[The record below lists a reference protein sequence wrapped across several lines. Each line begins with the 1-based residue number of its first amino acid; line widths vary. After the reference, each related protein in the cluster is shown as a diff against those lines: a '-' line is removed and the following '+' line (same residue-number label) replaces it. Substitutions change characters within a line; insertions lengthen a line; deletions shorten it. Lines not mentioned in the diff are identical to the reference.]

1 MAKGIRAR
9 LVLELLAKGMT
20 GRETRP
26 ARHISQRST
35 GLAGEASERA
45 GVTLGD
51 VAGMPDREAC
61 DLLFPAQKEA
71 RGAYAEPGWEWV
83 RPEPQRDGVT
93 PGPLWEEH
101 RDGAIRDGL
110 APEGHDT
117 LRGGHRSYAGARGV
131 TNHPGH
137 KPGQVMEVDRDGTP
151 MWPAGGE
158 GEATKCHLLV
168 ATLPYSQ
175 HGYVEATPGMRQS
188 TWPVCHARAWD
199 FFGGVAAGTVCDNPE
214 TGVASHPRG
223 GGVVPDEAHGALG
236 THHVTAI
243 MPTGVRRPRQRA
255 GVEGTCGK
263 VATSIAA
270 RLRNRAFRTLAGP
283 DDATREA
290 LGAPDPA
297 PSRRREGSRK
307 EASGEA
313 GGAFLAPLP
322 KMPSGVRWWACGRK
336 VAPDPHVTSGR
347 DHHPVPHACVGQR
360 ADLRAGD
367 PAVEVWIAGGRVATH
382 PRLGPHGRWPCRTGP
397 PHMPPE
403 LAHAEWDDARMP
415 RRSREAG
422 PNTHAVA
429 SRVLADARMRGR
441 GHDPALAV
449 PDPSRRYGEEAQCHL
464 LKLVAFTSAGRL
476 RWAAQT

>member
-9 LVLELLAKGMT
+9 LVLELLAKGMA

-26 ARHISQRST
+26 ARHISQRGT
-35 GLAGEASERA
+35 GLAREASERA

-61 DLLFPAQKEA
+61 GLLFPAQGEA
-71 RGAYAEPGWEWV
+71 REAYAGPGWEWV
-83 RPEPQRDGVT
+83 RPEPQRGGVT

-117 LRGGHRSYAGARGV
+117 LRGGHRSYAGARGA

-137 KPGQVMEVDRDGTP
+137 KPGQVTGVDRDGTP
-151 MWPAGGE
+151 MWPAGE
-158 GEATKCHLLV
+158 GGGVTKRHLLV
-168 ATLPYSQ
+168 ATLPYSR

-188 TWPVCHARAWD
+188 AWPVCHARAWD
-199 FFGGVAAGTVCDNPE
+199 FFGGVAAGTARDNPE

-223 GGVVPDEAHGALG
+223 GGVAPDEAHGALG

-263 VATSIAA
+263 VAASIAA

-297 PSRRREGSRK
+297 PLPEARGKSQGGVRGGRGRVPGTAAEDAVRGAPVGLRTQGGSQPPCHVWARPPPRSPRARRPEGRSQSGRPRCRGLDCRRARCHPSQARAAWAVALPHRSPAHATGARACRAGRRQDASPVPGGRAEHARRGIARPRRRADEGAGPRPR
-307 EASGEA
+307 ASGPRPVEA
-313 GGAFLAPLP
+313 LRGG
-322 KMPSGVRWWACGRK
+322 
-336 VAPDPHVTSGR
+336 
-347 DHHPVPHACVGQR
+347 
-360 ADLRAGD
+360 
-367 PAVEVWIAGGRVATH
+367 
-382 PRLGPHGRWPCRTGP
+382 GP
-397 PHMPPE
+397 PMS
-403 LAHAEWDDARMP
+403 L
-415 RRSREAG
+415 
-422 PNTHAVA
+422 T
-429 SRVLADARMRGR
+429 
-441 GHDPALAV
+441 
-449 PDPSRRYGEEAQCHL
+449 
-464 LKLVAFTSAGRL
+464 
-476 RWAAQT
+476 

>member
-1 MAKGIRAR
+1 MTRMAKGIRAR

-26 ARHISQRST
+26 ARHISQRGT

-71 RGAYAEPGWEWV
+71 REAYAEPGWEWV
-83 RPEPQRDGVT
+83 RPEPQGDGVT

-151 MWPAGGE
+151 MC
-158 GEATKCHLLV
+158 EA
-168 ATLPYSQ
+168 
-175 HGYVEATPGMRQS
+175 R
-188 TWPVCHARAWD
+188 R
-199 FFGGVAAGTVCDNPE
+199 
-214 TGVASHPRG
+214 RG
-223 GGVVPDEAHGALG
+223 GRGHQVPLARGD
-236 THHVTAI
+236 
-243 MPTGVRRPRQRA
+243 PTLL
-255 GVEGTCGK
+255 
-263 VATSIAA
+263 AA
-270 RLRNRAFRTLAGP
+270 RLRRGHAGHAAEHVARVPRAR
-283 DDATREA
+283 
-290 LGAPDPA
+290 LGLL
-297 PSRRREGSRK
+297 RRRGGGDRLRQSRDRRGLPPQGRRGGPRRGPRGSGHPPRDGHHAHGRAQAQAEGRRRGHVRK
-307 EASGEA
+307 GRHIHRGEAAQPRLPHARGARRRDARGTRRPRPCPLPEAS

-382 PRLGPHGRWPCRTGP
+382 PRLGPHVRWPCRTGP

-429 SRVLADARMRGR
+429 SRVLADARMRGQ

-449 PDPSRRYGEEAQCHL
+449 PDPSRRYGEEAQCH
-464 LKLVAFTSAGRL
+464 
-476 RWAAQT
+476 

>member
-1 MAKGIRAR
+1 
-9 LVLELLAKGMT
+9 MT
-20 GRETRP
+20 
-26 ARHISQRST
+26 RS
-35 GLAGEASERA
+35 AGA
-45 GVTLGD
+45 TD
-51 VAGMPDREAC
+51 HTP
-61 DLLFPAQKEA
+61 A
-71 RGAYAEPGWEWV
+71 RGAPPTTRGASPARSRGSTGTARPCV
-83 RPEPQRDGVT
+83 RP
-93 PGPLWEEH
+93 
-101 RDGAIRDGL
+101 
-110 APEGHDT
+110 
-117 LRGGHRSYAGARGV
+117 AG
-131 TNHPGH
+131 
-137 KPGQVMEVDRDGTP
+137 E
-151 MWPAGGE
+151 E
-158 GEATKCHLLV
+158 GEATKRHLLV
-168 ATLPYSQ
+168 ATLPYSR

-188 TWPVCHARAWD
+188 AWPVCHARAWD
-199 FFGGVAAGTVCDNPE
+199 FFGGVAAGTARDNPE

-223 GGVVPDEAHGALG
+223 GGVAPDEAHGALG

-263 VATSIAA
+263 VAASIAA

-307 EASGEA
+307 EEA

-322 KMPSGVRWWACGRK
+322 KMPSGVRRWACGRK
-336 VAPDPHVTSGR
+336 VAPSPHVTSGR
-347 DHHPVPHACVGQR
+347 DHHPVPHARVGQR

-403 LAHAEWDDARMP
+403 LAHAERDDARMP
-415 RRSREAG
+415 RRSRGAG

-429 SRVLADARMRGR
+429 SRVLADARMRGQ

-449 PDPSRRYGEEAQCHL
+449 PDPSRRYGEEAPQCH
-464 LKLVAFTSAGRL
+464 
-476 RWAAQT
+476 

>member
-1 MAKGIRAR
+1 M
-9 LVLELLAKGMT
+9 
-20 GRETRP
+20 
-26 ARHISQRST
+26 
-35 GLAGEASERA
+35 
-45 GVTLGD
+45 
-51 VAGMPDREAC
+51 
-61 DLLFPAQKEA
+61 LFPAQKEA
-71 RGAYAEPGWEWV
+71 REAYAEPGWEWV

-151 MWPAGGE
+151 MWPAGEE

-270 RLRNRAFRTLAGP
+270 RLRTRAFRTLAGP

-297 PSRRREGSRK
+297 PSRRRPGRPGARSWHRCRRCRP
-307 EASGEA
+307 GCA
-313 GGAFLAPLP
+313 GGPVDARWLPTPMSRLGATTTPFPTRASARGQISERATPLSRSGLPEGALPPIPGSSRMGGGPAAPVPRTCHRSLR
-322 KMPSGVRWWACGRK
+322 MPSGTTPGC
-336 VAPDPHVTSGR
+336 
-347 DHHPVPHACVGQR
+347 
-360 ADLRAGD
+360 L
-367 PAVEVWIAGGRVATH
+367 
-382 PRLGPHGRWPCRTGP
+382 
-397 PHMPPE
+397 
-403 LAHAEWDDARMP
+403 
-415 RRSREAG
+415 AG
-422 PNTHAVA
+422 PGRPGRTRTPWHRA
-429 SRVLADARMRGR
+429 SSPTRG
-441 GHDPALAV
+441 
-449 PDPSRRYGEEAQCHL
+449 
-464 LKLVAFTSAGRL
+464 
-476 RWAAQT
+476 